1 MIIKSWSK
9 RSFILDNV
17 KFTLFDVDRFWT
29 GFNDYKKFKVDN
41 KEHNFF
47 QLFRNEI
54 PASIGKALK
63 ERRFK
68 NLDHISIKA
77 STGTGRISDS
87 FWIAFLDDRLTTK
100 GNRVS
105 TQVGIYIVILF
116 SEDGQNFYLSIATG
130 TEKFSLSKIREQ
142 AKQGREFFAKQ
153 IQSNDELLGFNTNEF
168 YLGKSERPKKY
179 AASALINKRYNL
191 FTFDEA
197 QLLKDLITLNDLFYD
212 YVYEHYLEDNN
223 SQTQLDSL
231 EKKKMT
237 IRRVINVEKYKQ
249 LRREKEIANELTGKA
264 AEDFVFNKEKDV
276 LIKEGRT
283 DLAQKVDWISSRE
296 DGHGY
301 DIRSYFPDGTDKFIE
316 VKGTKFKNSNYQF
329 YLSERERVIAKE
341 KGNQYVLV
349 LVENV
354 GNPNLTRI
362 IKEVRDPICSIS
374 FKPIN
379 YLCSL
384 TIPEVNE
391 NE

>member
-1 MIIKSWSK
+1 MDS
-9 RSFILDNV
+9 V

-41 KEHNFF
+41 KEHDFF

-63 ERRFK
+63 ERQFK

-191 FTFDEA
+191 FTFDEN
-197 QLLKDLITLNDLFYD
+197 QLLNDLVALNNLFYD
-212 YVYEHYLEDNN
+212 YVYEFYLTEVEA
-223 SQTQLDSL
+223 LIGDSKST
-231 EKKKMT
+231 KKT
-237 IRRVINVEKYKQ
+237 LPRRVINVDKYKQ
-249 LRREKEIANELTGKA
+249 LRLEREIENEITGKTAEEFVYNYEKEYLKTLGKS
-264 AEDFVFNKEKDV
+264 
-276 LIKEGRT
+276 
-283 DLAQKVDWISSRE
+283 DLAQLVDWVSSRE

-301 DIRSYFPDGTDKFIE
+301 DIKSYFPDGTEKFIE
-316 VKGTKFKNSNYQF
+316 VKGTKFKNKYRTF
-329 YLSERERVIAKE
+329 YLSERERLVAEE
-341 KGNQYVLV
+341 KGNEYVLT

-354 GNPNLTRI
+354 GNPRLIKI
-362 IKEVRDPICSIS
+362 IKEVRDPIHKMCL
-374 FKPIN
+374 KPLN
-379 YLCSL
+379 YSCKLK
-384 TIPEVNE
+384 PEGCQDNDE
-391 NE
+391 